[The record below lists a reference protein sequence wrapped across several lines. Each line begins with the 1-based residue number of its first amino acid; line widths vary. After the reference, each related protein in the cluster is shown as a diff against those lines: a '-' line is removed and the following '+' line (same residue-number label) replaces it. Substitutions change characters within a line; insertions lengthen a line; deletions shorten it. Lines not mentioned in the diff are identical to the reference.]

1 MPARA
6 AGLRARPSAAAA
18 VALAWAKP
26 QTAEAIAMENPA
38 VMATQ
43 LTALAASPPCAK
55 TGTARNIQASA
66 MNRQL
71 SLRIVFLLVSMN
83 CRQWV
88 VDVILVQ
95 TPSRLRLATVKSNAL
110 PPLLPPGTRSSA

>member
-1 MPARA
+1 MPGRA

-18 VALAWAKP
+18 VAFAWPRP
-26 QTAEAIAMENPA
+26 QTAEAIAIAKPE

-43 LTALAASPPCAK
+43 LVAEAAAPPWAK
-55 TGTARNIQASA
+55 TGTAKHIMAIA
-66 MNRQL
+66 IKTKL
-71 SLRIVFLLVSMN
+71 SVLRIVVFSFRN

-95 TPSRLRLATVKSNAL
+95 TPSR
-110 PPLLPPGTRSSA
+110 